1 MKFNILHF
9 SILKKY
15 NYLRENI
22 TTETIMRIFLKFS
35 ILKAKY
41 INKLNKRI
49 YIDNNKN

>member
-9 SILKKY
+9 KKY
-15 NYLRENI
+15 NYLRKNI
-22 TTETIMRIFLKFS
+22 TIETIMRIFLKFS
-35 ILKAKY
+35 ILKTKKC